1 MEVSSD
7 VSDDKS
13 NETSVD
19 VSHERIRY
27 ETAAKRAPGNE
38 QEADLGKHR
47 KIIFDNFVCQF

>member
-1 MEVSSD
+1 MEVSSDVSSD

-19 VSHERIRY
+19 VSRERIRY

-38 QEADLGKHR
+38 QESNR
-47 KIIFDNFVCQF
+47 RRI